1 MHMQKSKRVLQS
13 DKEAGYIY
21 SFQPPRPESIPGP
34 KDTPG
39 QELWIRTE
47 AWGAFP
53 GLIHG
58 FSRRLPKS
66 LSAASIGASLGVP
79 DCPLHTLTQ
88 VHGNAIVDIGGGEAT
103 PGLEADGMLTTEQ
116 DVLLGIKTAD
126 CVPILLVAPHKRS
139 VGALHAGWRGTQKA
153 IALRAVEI
161 YAEQWAVAPTQLWV
175 TLGPSIGGCCYQVG
189 HEIGESLF
197 ARWGDGQP
205 ATWNRQGDKG
215 YLDLRAI
222 NRMQFIQ
229 AGVPQTQIH
238 NVGPCTFCH
247 PDEFTSY
254 RREGAQAGRQLS
266 VIGWQPA

>member
-1 MHMQKSKRVLQS
+1 MRQ
-13 DKEAGYIY
+13 
-21 SFQPPRPESIPGP
+21 PESVPSP
-34 KDTPG
+34 KDPPG
-39 QELWIRTE
+39 HDLWIRTE
-47 AWGAFP
+47 VWGAFP

-58 FSRRLPKS
+58 FSRRLPIP
-66 LSAASIGASLGVP
+66 LTAASIGASLDAPG
-79 DCPLHTLTQ
+79 CLLHTLTQ
-88 VHGNAIVDIGGGEAT
+88 VHGNAIVHMGSKEAI
-103 PGLEADGMLTTEQ
+103 PALEADGMLTTEQ
-116 DVLLGIKTAD
+116 NVLLGIRTAD

-139 VGALHAGWRGTQKA
+139 VGALHAGWRGTQQA
-153 IALRAVEI
+153 IALRAVGI
-161 YAEQWAVAPTQLWV
+161 CTEQWDVAATQLWV
-175 TLGPSIGGCCYQVG
+175 ALGPSIGGCCYQVG
-189 HEIGESLF
+189 HEIGEPLF

-205 ATWNRQGDKG
+205 ATWNPRGEKG

-247 PDEFTSY
+247 PDEFTSA

>member
-1 MHMQKSKRVLQS
+1 MR
-13 DKEAGYIY
+13 A
-21 SFQPPRPESIPGP
+21 
-34 KDTPG
+34 
-39 QELWIRTE
+39 E
-47 AWGAFP
+47 AWSAFP

-88 VHGNAIVDIGGGEAT
+88 VHGNTIVHLGRDGVKA
-103 PGLEADGMLTTEQ
+103 GLAADGMLTTEQ
-116 DVLLGIKTAD
+116 NVLLGIKTAD
-126 CVPILLVAPHKRS
+126 CVPLLLAVPHTKS

-161 YAEQWAVAPTQLWV
+161 CAEQWDVAPTQLWV
-175 TLGPSIGGCCYQVG
+175 ALGPSIGGCCYQVG
-189 HEIGESLF
+189 SEIGEPLF
-197 ARWGDGQP
+197 ARWGDGQRT
-205 ATWNRQGDKG
+205 TWKRQGDKG

-222 NRMQFIQ
+222 NRMQLIQ

-254 RREGAQAGRQLS
+254 RREGSQAGRQLS